1 MRTGRPKKHE
11 VVLSEEER
19 KELTTLTKRGKH
31 GARVITRARIL
42 LLLDEGILQKDIIST
57 LKTTA
62 PTIWR
67 IAKRYCEEGL
77 SSALEEKSRPGA
89 KPKLDAKGEAHLIA
103 LACSEAPEDRES
115 WTMQL
120 LADHMVE
127 LGIVEE
133 ISDETVRRTLK
144 KKAKA
149 MA

>member
-1 MRTGRPKKHE
+1 MKTGRPKLHDIN
-11 VVLSEEER
+11 LSNEER
-19 KELTTLTKRGKH
+19 KELEQLTKRGKQ

-42 LLLDEGILQKDIIST
+42 LLLDEGKKQKEVVVA
-57 LKTTA
+57 LRTTY

-67 IAKRYCEEGL
+67 ISKRYCEEGL
-77 SSALEEKSRPGA
+77 SAALEEKPRPGA

-103 LACSEAPEDRES
+103 LACSNAPEERES

-120 LADHMVE
+120 LADQMVE

-144 KKAKA
+144 KKA
-149 MA
+149 